1 VKKQLAIVVGSL
13 VLSLPLSA
21 LAQTAVVAKTGQAS
35 VTQADMTAVLKSV
48 GPDVRAKLTADPA
61 KLDQIVRNRLAV
73 AAVLAE
79 ASSKGW
85 DKQPQVQAMV
95 DEARRDVIMRS
106 YLASVS
112 TPAADFP
119 SDADIQTAY
128 SQNQTAFTVPR
139 AVRLSQIYIPLPV
152 NADAATVEKARK
164 QAADLA
170 HQAQASGADFAALA
184 QANSQEK
191 ASAAHGGDMGF
202 VPEGLLIPEIRKAA
216 DSMKPGDVAGP
227 LQTPDG
233 FHVIK
238 LTDTRAQGVRPLAE
252 VKEQLRA
259 RMKQERAEQNAGA
272 YMAKLV
278 GPSAVT
284 IDEAALSKA
293 VSAAQ

>member
-1 VKKQLAIVVGSL
+1 VKKLAIVVGSL
-13 VLSLPLSA
+13 ALSLPLSV

-35 VTQADMTAVLKSV
+35 VTQADITAVLKSV
-48 GPDVRAKLTADPA
+48 NPEVRTQLAADPA
-61 KLDQIVRNRLAV
+61 KLDQLVRNRLAV

-85 DKQPQVQAMV
+85 EKQPQVQAMI

-112 TPAADFP
+112 TPPADYP

-128 SQNQTAFTVPR
+128 NQNQTAFTVPR
-139 AVRLSQIYIPLPV
+139 AVRLSQIYIPLPA
-152 NADAATVEKARK
+152 NADAATIEKARK
-164 QAADLA
+164 QAADIA
-170 HQAQASGADFAALA
+170 HQAQASGADFATLA
-184 QANSQEK
+184 QANSQDK

-216 DSMKPGDVAGP
+216 DAMKPGDVAGP
-227 LQTPDG
+227 IQTTAG

-238 LTDTRAQGVRPLAE
+238 LTDTRAQGVRPLSD

-278 GPSAVT
+278 GPSTVT
-284 IDEAALSKA
+284 IDEATLSKA